1 MVLKWLCQA
10 CVRVRVRVP
19 LVLAAAA
26 GAVDAVARLLLCS
39 ALHTNRETRQ
49 AAQAACRRLVAAQ
62 VGVGM
67 SCHTG

>member
-1 MVLKWLCQA
+1 M
-10 CVRVRVRVP
+10 RVP
-19 LVLAAAA
+19 RALTAAP

-39 ALHTNRETRQ
+39 ALHTNKETRQ

-67 SCHTG
+67 SWHKGWARAAALKPAGLW